1 MKPRVIFRP
10 AADRDIDGAFSWY
23 ERQQVGL
30 GNQFLTSL
38 NNTVEMIRAGPE
50 SYPVVRHSIRRAVLG
65 RFPYLVFYVVEPDRV
80 VVLACLHASRDPD
93 AWPS

>member
-1 MKPRVIFRP
+1 VRPRVIFRP

-38 NNTVEMIRAGPE
+38 NNSVEMIRASPE
-50 SYPVVRHSIRRAVLG
+50 SYAVVRHFHSSRRVAS
-65 RFPYLVFYVVEPDRV
+65 FPVSGFYVVEPDRI
-80 VVLACLHASRDPD
+80 VVLACLHASRDPE